1 MGENQ
6 NKKYEEFYNNYLEE
20 QRNTHVKNQR
30 KIRVGLKVNIF
41 LPLVFLLISFLTNGS
56 KLIFLILWIVSLFGI
71 AFYLMYVEYT
81 DYKLQEQLKEFVDND
96 TLEPDNL
103 IGERVDRAEA
113 IINTKM
119 DALDEMIEGKKEENR
134 QKLEAGKQKVKEKI
148 VQIKGDNEDA

>member
-1 MGENQ
+1 MDY
-6 NKKYEEFYNNYLEE
+6 KKAFEKYVDYQQDL
-20 QRNTHVKNQR
+20 HIKNQKR
-30 KIRVGLKVNIF
+30 IQVGLKVNIL
-41 LPLVFLLISFLTNGS
+41 LPLVFLLLCFLTQGS
-56 KLIFLILWIVSLFGI
+56 KLVFLLLWIGSLFGI

>member
-1 MGENQ
+1 MDY
-6 NKKYEEFYNNYLEE
+6 KKAFEKYVDYQQDL
-20 QRNTHVKNQR
+20 HIKNQKR
-30 KIRVGLKVNIF
+30 IQVGLKVNIL
-41 LPLVFLLISFLTNGS
+41 LPLVFLFLCFLTQGS
-56 KLIFLILWIVSLFGI
+56 KLVFLLLWIGSLFGI

>member
-1 MGENQ
+1 MDY
-6 NKKYEEFYNNYLEE
+6 KKAFEKYVDYQQDL
-20 QRNTHVKNQR
+20 HIKNQKR
-30 KIRVGLKVNIF
+30 IQVGLKVNIL
-41 LPLVFLLISFLTNGS
+41 LPLVFLLLCFLTQGS
-56 KLIFLILWIVSLFGI
+56 KLVFLLLWIGSLFGI
-71 AFYLMYVEYT
+71 SFYLMYVEYT

>member
-1 MGENQ
+1 MDY
-6 NKKYEEFYNNYLEE
+6 KKAFEKYVDYQQEL
-20 QRNTHVKNQR
+20 HIKNQKR
-30 KIRVGLKVNIF
+30 IQVGLKVNI
-41 LPLVFLLISFLTNGS
+41 LVPLVFLLLCFLTQGS
-56 KLIFLILWIVSLFGI
+56 KLVFLLLWIGSLFGI
-71 AFYLMYVEYT
+71 SFYLMYVEYT

>member
-1 MGENQ
+1 MDY
-6 NKKYEEFYNNYLEE
+6 KKAFEKYVDYQQDL
-20 QRNTHVKNQR
+20 HIKNQKR
-30 KIRVGLKVNIF
+30 IQVGLKVNI
-41 LPLVFLLISFLTNGS
+41 LVPLVFLLLCFLTQGS
-56 KLIFLILWIVSLFGI
+56 KLVFLLLWIGSLFGI
-71 AFYLMYVEYT
+71 SFYLMYVEYT

-134 QKLEAGKQKVKEKI
+134 QKLEAGKQKAKEKI

>member
-1 MGENQ
+1 MDY
-6 NKKYEEFYNNYLEE
+6 KKAFEKYVDYQQDL
-20 QRNTHVKNQR
+20 HIKNQKR
-30 KIRVGLKVNIF
+30 IQVGLKVNIL
-41 LPLVFLLISFLTNGS
+41 LPLVFLLLCFLTQGS
-56 KLIFLILWIVSLFGI
+56 KLVFLLLWIGSLFGI

-148 VQIKGDNEDA
+148 V

>member
-1 MGENQ
+1 MDY
-6 NKKYEEFYNNYLEE
+6 KKAFEKYVDYQQDL
-20 QRNTHVKNQR
+20 HIKNQKR
-30 KIRVGLKVNIF
+30 IQVGLKVNI
-41 LPLVFLLISFLTNGS
+41 LVPLVFLLLCFLTQGS
-56 KLIFLILWIVSLFGI
+56 KLVFLLLWIGSLFGI
-71 AFYLMYVEYT
+71 SFYLMYVEYT
-81 DYKLQEQLKEFVDND
+81 DYKLQEQLKELVDND

>member
-1 MGENQ
+1 MDY
-6 NKKYEEFYNNYLEE
+6 KKAFEKYVDYQQDL
-20 QRNTHVKNQR
+20 HIKNQKR
-30 KIRVGLKVNIF
+30 IQVGLKVNIL
-41 LPLVFLLISFLTNGS
+41 LPLVFLLLCFLTQGS
-56 KLIFLILWIVSLFGI
+56 KLVFLLLWIGSLFGI

-96 TLEPDNL
+96 ALEPDSL

-148 VQIKGDNEDA
+148 VQIKEDNEDA

>member
-1 MGENQ
+1 MDY
-6 NKKYEEFYNNYLEE
+6 KKAFEKYVDYQQDL
-20 QRNTHVKNQR
+20 HIKNQKR
-30 KIRVGLKVNIF
+30 IQVGLKVNI
-41 LPLVFLLISFLTNGS
+41 LVPLVFLLLCFLTQGS
-56 KLIFLILWIVSLFGI
+56 KLVFLLLWIGSLFGI
-71 AFYLMYVEYT
+71 SFYLMYVEYT